1 MAKSKTSAAVKNRYN
16 AKAYERISFVVRRG
30 EKEKIKS
37 AADSAGQSVNAY
49 ITAAVYAA
57 MGCDPPSGPAEIA
70 DDTGDQDED

>member
-1 MAKSKTSAAVKNRYN
+1 MAKSKTSAAAKNRYN
-16 AKAYERISFVVRRG
+16 AKAYERISLVVRRG

-57 MGCDPPSGPAEIA
+57 MGCDPPAGPAEIA

>member
-1 MAKSKTSAAVKNRYN
+1 MWDKNLYVSV
-16 AKAYERISFVVRRG
+16 SFGQTGIVEG
-30 EKEKIKS
+30 ENGEVLEIKS

-57 MGCDPPSGPAEIA
+57 MGCEPPSGPAEIA